1 MQNIEVILICEIVK
15 LVLFSGVILAMS
27 VLIDGKNFNSG
38 GHKFGAALEL
48 EA

>member
-1 MQNIEVILICEIVK
+1 MLCVYVGITL
-15 LVLFSGVILAMS
+15 GMS